1 MEEMKSQQGG
11 EAIRENSPPSEI
23 MDMETL
29 LAQEGLGLGNIP
41 ERGDIR
47 TGVIT
52 AITSNEILIDVQS
65 KADGLIAGREL
76 DGINPQTLKGFQ
88 VGEDILVYVLEPED
102 NNGHVVLSYTR
113 AQEEK
118 DWEKVES
125 SLETGEAITTFVEG
139 YNKGGL
145 LVPVGQ
151 LRGFVPGSLVSVF
164 REGDGGSPEDRWS
177 EAIGKEITLKV
188 IEVDRSRQRL
198 ILSERDAIGE
208 TREAIKDQLL
218 DNLAVGDRVS
228 GYVSSLADFGAFVNI
243 QGVDGLVHLSEL
255 SWDHVDHPSD
265 LVKVGQELE
274 VEVISIDEDKR
285 RIGLSMRRLLDNPWI
300 EKAEE
305 IKEGQL
311 IQGTI
316 TNLTDFGAF
325 ARIENTDLE
334 GLIHISE
341 LSMERVGHPSEVV
354 SVGETLALRVISL
367 DMERH
372 RIGLSLEKVD
382 SDEYAAIDLEQIQ
395 EELGGEGSLEDML
408 SGAEAEEELEE
419 EPVSELSAD
428 EDADAEGIDAD
439 AEADKDKVEPP
450 ADEEPEEADEDTDA
464 EAEKDEV
471 EPPAD
476 EEPEEADEDTDA
488 EGIDADAE
496 AEKDA
501 VEPPA
506 DEEPD
511 AEADEDVDVEDTDAD
526 AEAEKDAV
534 EPPADEEP
542 EEADEDT
549 DAEGIDADA
558 EAEKDAVE
566 PPADEEPEEDSPP
579 DEE

>member
-11 EAIRENSPPSEI
+11 EVMSESSPPTEA

-47 TGVIT
+47 NGVIT

-76 DGINPQTLKGFQ
+76 EQINPKSLETFQ
-88 VGEDILVYVLEPED
+88 VGEEILVYVLEPED
-102 NNGHVVLSYTR
+102 MNGHVVLSFTR
-113 AQEEK
+113 AQEEQ
-118 DWEKVES
+118 DWEKVEQ
-125 SLETGEAITTFVEG
+125 SLESGDTITTFVEG

-164 REGDGGSPEDRWS
+164 REGEGSSEDRWS

-218 DNLAVGDRVS
+218 DNLSVGDRVT

-265 LVKVGQELE
+265 LVKVGQELT
-274 VEVISIDEDKR
+274 VEVISIDEEKR

-300 EKAEE
+300 EKAGEVQ
-305 IKEGQL
+305 EGQL

-341 LSMERVGHPSEVV
+341 LSIDRVGHPSEVV
-354 SVGETLALRVISL
+354 SVGETLTLRVISL

-382 SDEYAAIDLEQIQ
+382 SDEYAAVDFEQIQ
-395 EELGGEGSLEDML
+395 GELGEDGSLDDIL
-408 SGAEAEEELEE
+408 SGTDDEGA
-419 EPVSELSAD
+419 EPVEEAAPED
-428 EDADAEGIDAD
+428 EVEEGTETEED
-439 AEADKDKVEPP
+439 EAAPEDEVEEGTETEEGEAAPEDEEVDP
-450 ADEEPEEADEDTDA
+450 ENEEPEEE
-464 EAEKDEV
+464 
-471 EPPAD
+471 
-476 EEPEEADEDTDA
+476 
-488 EGIDADAE
+488 
-496 AEKDA
+496 
-501 VEPPA
+501 
-506 DEEPD
+506 
-511 AEADEDVDVEDTDAD
+511 
-526 AEAEKDAV
+526 
-534 EPPADEEP
+534 
-542 EEADEDT
+542 
-549 DAEGIDADA
+549 
-558 EAEKDAVE
+558 
-566 PPADEEPEEDSPP
+566 SPP
-579 DEE
+579 DEEE

>member
-1 MEEMKSQQGG
+1 MEDMKSQEGG
-11 EAIRENSPPSEI
+11 EAMIDSSSPAEI

-41 ERGDIR
+41 EKGDIR
-47 TGVIT
+47 KGVIT

-76 DGINPQTLKGFQ
+76 EQINPRNLEEFK
-88 VGEDILVYVLEPED
+88 VGEEILVYVLEPED
-102 NNGHVVLSYTR
+102 VNGHVVLSYTR
-113 AQEEK
+113 AQEEQ
-118 DWEKVES
+118 DWEKVEQ
-125 SLETGEAITTFVEG
+125 SLESGDVITTFVEG

-164 REGDGGSPEDRWS
+164 REGDTGAPEDRWS

-218 DNLAVGDRVS
+218 DNLAVGDRVT

-274 VEVISIDEDKR
+274 VEVISIDEEKR
-285 RIGLSMRRLLDNPWI
+285 RIGLSMRRLQDNPWI

-305 IKEGQL
+305 IQEGQL

-341 LSMERVGHPSEVV
+341 LSMDRVGHPSEVV

-382 SDEYAAIDLEQIQ
+382 SDEYAAIDFEQIQ
-395 EELGGEGSLEDML
+395 EELNGEGSLEEILVGSED
-408 SGAEAEEELEE
+408 AEEVPEAEEVEAEEEAEE
-419 EPVSELSAD
+419 EV
-428 EDADAEGIDAD
+428 
-439 AEADKDKVEPP
+439 
-450 ADEEPEEADEDTDA
+450 EPEE
-464 EAEKDEV
+464 EAEEEAEPEEEAEEEAEPEEEAEEEV
-471 EPPAD
+471 EPEEEA
-476 EEPEEADEDTDA
+476 EEEAEPEE
-488 EGIDADAE
+488 E
-496 AEKDA
+496 AEEEA
-501 VEPPA
+501 ESEEEAEEEAEV
-506 DEEPD
+506 DEE
-511 AEADEDVDVEDTDAD
+511 AEE
-526 AEAEKDAV
+526 EA
-534 EPPADEEP
+534 EP
-542 EEADEDT
+542 EE
-549 DAEGIDADA
+549 
-558 EAEKDAVE
+558 EAE
-566 PPADEEPEEDSPP
+566 EEEAPPEED
-579 DEE
+579 

>member
-1 MEEMKSQQGG
+1 M
-11 EAIRENSPPSEI
+11 
-23 MDMETL
+23 
-29 LAQEGLGLGNIP
+29 GNIP

-47 TGVIT
+47 NGVIT

-76 DGINPQTLKGFQ
+76 EQINPKSLETFQ
-88 VGEDILVYVLEPED
+88 VGEEILVYVLEPED
-102 NNGHVVLSYTR
+102 MNGHVVLSYTR
-113 AQEEK
+113 AQEEQ
-118 DWEKVES
+118 DWEKVEQ
-125 SLETGEAITTFVEG
+125 SLESGDTITTFVEG

-164 REGDGGSPEDRWS
+164 REGEGSAEDRWS

-218 DNLAVGDRVS
+218 DNLAVGDRVT

-265 LVKVGQELE
+265 LVKVGQELT
-274 VEVISIDEDKR
+274 VEVISIDEEKR

-300 EKAEE
+300 EKAGEVQ
-305 IKEGQL
+305 EGQL

-341 LSMERVGHPSEVV
+341 LSVDRVGHPSEVV
-354 SVGETLALRVISL
+354 SVGETLTLRVISL

-382 SDEYAAIDLEQIQ
+382 SDEYAAFDLEQIQ
-395 EELGGEGSLEDML
+395 GELGEDGSLDDIL
-408 SGAEAEEELEE
+408 SGADDEGAEHVEEAAPEDEVEEVTETEE
-419 EPVSELSAD
+419 D
-428 EDADAEGIDAD
+428 ETAPEDEEVDPEN
-439 AEADKDKVEPP
+439 
-450 ADEEPEEADEDTDA
+450 EEPEEE
-464 EAEKDEV
+464 
-471 EPPAD
+471 
-476 EEPEEADEDTDA
+476 
-488 EGIDADAE
+488 
-496 AEKDA
+496 
-501 VEPPA
+501 
-506 DEEPD
+506 
-511 AEADEDVDVEDTDAD
+511 
-526 AEAEKDAV
+526 
-534 EPPADEEP
+534 
-542 EEADEDT
+542 
-549 DAEGIDADA
+549 
-558 EAEKDAVE
+558 
-566 PPADEEPEEDSPP
+566 SPP
-579 DEE
+579 DEEE

>member
-11 EAIRENSPPSEI
+11 EAIRENSPPAEI

-382 SDEYAAIDLEQIQ
+382 SDEFAEIDLEKIQ

-408 SGAEAEEELEE
+408 SSAE
-419 EPVSELSAD
+419 AD
-428 EDADAEGIDAD
+428 EDADAEG
-439 AEADKDKVEPP
+439 
-450 ADEEPEEADEDTDA
+450 
-464 EAEKDEV
+464 
-471 EPPAD
+471 
-476 EEPEEADEDTDA
+476 
-488 EGIDADAE
+488 
-496 AEKDA
+496 
-501 VEPPA
+501 
-506 DEEPD
+506 
-511 AEADEDVDVEDTDAD
+511 TDAD

-534 EPPADEEP
+534 EPPTDEEPDADADEE
-542 EEADEDT
+542 EEDEEEDAVEPLT
-549 DAEGIDADA
+549 DEEPDADA
-558 EAEKDAVE
+558 DEEEEDEEEDAVEPPTDEEPDADADEEEEDEEEDAVE
-566 PPADEEPEEDSPP
+566 PPADEEPDADADEEEEDEDEDAEGTEEAEKDAAEPSSDEEPEEDSPP

>member
-1 MEEMKSQQGG
+1 MEEMKSHQGG
-11 EAIRENSPPSEI
+11 EAMSDKSPSPEA

-41 ERGDIR
+41 EKGDIR
-47 TGVIT
+47 KGVIT

-76 DGINPQTLKGFQ
+76 EQINPRTLEKFK
-88 VGEDILVYVLEPED
+88 VGQEIMVYVLEPED
-102 NNGHVVLSYTR
+102 ANGHVVLSYTR
-113 AQEEK
+113 AQEEQ
-118 DWEKVES
+118 DWEIVEK
-125 SLETGEAITTFVEG
+125 SLETGETITTFVEG
-139 YNKGGL
+139 FNKGGL

-164 REGDGGSPEDRWS
+164 REGEGSSEDRWS
-177 EAIGKEITLKV
+177 EAIGKEIILKV

-218 DNLAVGDRVS
+218 DNLSVGDRVT

-265 LVKVGQELE
+265 LVKVGQELT
-274 VEVISIDEDKR
+274 VEVISIDEEKR
-285 RIGLSMRRLLDNPWI
+285 RIGLSMRRLQDNPWI

-305 IKEGQL
+305 IQQGQL

-382 SDEYAAIDLEQIQ
+382 SDEYSAIDFEQIQ
-395 EELGGEGSLEDML
+395 EELSEEGGSLEAIL
-408 SGAEAEEELEE
+408 SGTAPAEE
-419 EPVSELSAD
+419 
-428 EDADAEGIDAD
+428 
-439 AEADKDKVEPP
+439 
-450 ADEEPEEADEDTDA
+450 T
-464 EAEKDEV
+464 
-471 EPPAD
+471 
-476 EEPEEADEDTDA
+476 
-488 EGIDADAE
+488 
-496 AEKDA
+496 
-501 VEPPA
+501 
-506 DEEPD
+506 
-511 AEADEDVDVEDTDAD
+511 
-526 AEAEKDAV
+526 
-534 EPPADEEP
+534 
-542 EEADEDT
+542 
-549 DAEGIDADA
+549 
-558 EAEKDAVE
+558 
-566 PPADEEPEEDSPP
+566 PEEDEADTPEEETPEEDEADTPEEETPEEVESEEDEDLEETEAESEDSLP
-579 DEE
+579 DEED

>member
-1 MEEMKSQQGG
+1 MEEKKSQLGG
-11 EAIRENSPPSEI
+11 ESIQENSPPSEI

-76 DGINPQTLKGFQ
+76 EGINPQTLKDFQ
-88 VGEDILVYVLEPED
+88 VGEEILVYVLEPED
-102 NNGHVVLSYTR
+102 NNGHVVLSFTR
-113 AQEEK
+113 AQEEQ

-125 SLETGEAITTFVEG
+125 SLESGEAITTFVEG

-164 REGDGGSPEDRWS
+164 REGDGGSTEDRWS

-285 RIGLSMRRLLDNPWI
+285 RIGLSMRRLQDNPWI

-341 LSMERVGHPSEVV
+341 LSMDRVGHPSEVV

-382 SDEYAAIDLEQIQ
+382 SDEYAAIDLEQIR
-395 EELGGEGSLEDML
+395 EELNGEGSLEDLL
-408 SGAEAEEELEE
+408 SGAEAGEDVEEET
-419 EPVSELSAD
+419 VSELSD
-428 EDADAEGIDAD
+428 D
-439 AEADKDKVEPP
+439 AEAEKEGTENEETEEEEVVEPP
-450 ADEEPEEADEDTDA
+450 ADEEPEEKAEEEEEVDE
-464 EAEKDEV
+464 
-471 EPPAD
+471 PH
-476 EEPEEADEDTDA
+476 
-488 EGIDADAE
+488 ADAE
-496 AEKDA
+496 
-501 VEPPA
+501 
-506 DEEPD
+506 
-511 AEADEDVDVEDTDAD
+511 
-526 AEAEKDAV
+526 
-534 EPPADEEP
+534 
-542 EEADEDT
+542 
-549 DAEGIDADA
+549 
-558 EAEKDAVE
+558 
-566 PPADEEPEEDSPP
+566 EEDSPP
-579 DEE
+579 PDEE

>member
-1 MEEMKSQQGG
+1 MEEKKSQQGG
-11 EAIRENSPPSEI
+11 KSNHDNIPPYET
-23 MDMETL
+23 MDMESL

-47 TGVIT
+47 RGVIT

-76 DGINPQTLKGFQ
+76 EQINPKTLEIFQ
-88 VGEDILVYVLEPED
+88 VGEEILVYVLEPED
-102 NNGHVVLSYTR
+102 INGHVVLSYTR
-113 AQEEK
+113 AQEEQ
-118 DWEKVES
+118 DWEQVEN

-164 REGDGGSPEDRWS
+164 RESDGGSPEDRWS

-218 DNLAVGDRVS
+218 DNLAIGDRVS

-274 VEVISIDEDKR
+274 VEVISIDEEKR
-285 RIGLSMRRLLDNPWI
+285 RIGLSMRRLQDNPWI

-305 IKEGQL
+305 IQEGQL

-341 LSMERVGHPSEVV
+341 LSMDRVGHPSEVV
-354 SVGETLALRVISL
+354 NVGETLALRVISL

-382 SDEYAAIDLEQIQ
+382 SDEFAAIDFEQIQ
-395 EELGGEGSLEDML
+395 EELNEGSSLEEILTGEELDEEESAAEL
-408 SGAEAEEELEE
+408 PSEEVEETEEDETPEEETEEEETPEEEATEEEEAEEDETPEE
-419 EPVSELSAD
+419 ET
-428 EDADAEGIDAD
+428 
-439 AEADKDKVEPP
+439 
-450 ADEEPEEADEDTDA
+450 EEEETPEEEATEEE
-464 EAEKDEV
+464 EAEEDET
-471 EPPAD
+471 
-476 EEPEEADEDTDA
+476 PEEET
-488 EGIDADAE
+488 
-496 AEKDA
+496 
-501 VEPPA
+501 
-506 DEEPD
+506 EE
-511 AEADEDVDVEDTDAD
+511 
-526 AEAEKDAV
+526 
-534 EPPADEEP
+534 
-542 EEADEDT
+542 EEA
-549 DAEGIDADA
+549 AE
-558 EAEKDAVE
+558 EEVVE
-566 PPADEEPEEDSPP
+566 EEESPPP

>member
-1 MEEMKSQQGG
+1 MEEMKSQTGG
-11 EAIRENSPPSEI
+11 ESIQDNSPPSET

-47 TGVIT
+47 KGVIT
-52 AITSNEILIDVQS
+52 AITSKEILIDVQS

-76 DGINPQTLKGFQ
+76 EQINPQSLAGFQ
-88 VGEDILVYVLEPED
+88 IGEEILVYVLEPED
-102 NNGHVVLSYTR
+102 INGHVVLSYTR
-113 AQEEK
+113 AQEEQ
-118 DWEKVES
+118 DWEKVEK

-164 REGDGGSPEDRWS
+164 REGESGSPEDRWT
-177 EAIGKEITLKV
+177 EAIGKEIVLKV

-274 VEVISIDEDKR
+274 VEVISIDEEKR
-285 RIGLSMRRLLDNPWI
+285 RIGLSMRRLQDNPWI
-300 EKAEE
+300 EKAE
-305 IKEGQL
+305 IIQEGQL

-341 LSMERVGHPSEVV
+341 LSMDRVGHPSEVV

-382 SDEYAAIDLEQIQ
+382 SDEFAAIDFEQIQ
-395 EELGGEGSLEDML
+395 EEMNGEDSVDDI
-408 SGAEAEEELEE
+408 SSDAEVVEADEEIAPEVSEEETTEVDETVEE
-419 EPVSELSAD
+419 EE
-428 EDADAEGIDAD
+428 
-439 AEADKDKVEPP
+439 VESP
-450 ADEEPEEADEDTDA
+450 ADEEPAVEEEVAESTVDEEPA
-464 EAEKDEV
+464 EEEEGAES
-471 EPPAD
+471 PAD
-476 EEPEEADEDTDA
+476 EEPAEE
-488 EGIDADAE
+488 
-496 AEKDA
+496 
-501 VEPPA
+501 
-506 DEEPD
+506 
-511 AEADEDVDVEDTDAD
+511 
-526 AEAEKDAV
+526 
-534 EPPADEEP
+534 
-542 EEADEDT
+542 
-549 DAEGIDADA
+549 
-558 EAEKDAVE
+558 
-566 PPADEEPEEDSPP
+566 EEDSPP
-579 DEE
+579 PDEE

>member
-1 MEEMKSQQGG
+1 LLLLKISYFSINVKNVINILVFLIRVYLTTKVAKLIFALYNDFHSNMERALLMEEMKSQEGG
-11 EAIRENSPPSEI
+11 DTMSDSSSPAEM

-41 ERGDIR
+41 EKGDIR
-47 TGVIT
+47 KGVIT

-76 DGINPQTLKGFQ
+76 EQINPRTLEKFK
-88 VGEDILVYVLEPED
+88 VGEEILVYVLEPED
-102 NNGHVVLSYTR
+102 INGHVVLSYTR
-113 AQEEK
+113 AQEEQ
-118 DWEKVES
+118 DWEQVEK
-125 SLETGEAITTFVEG
+125 SLESGEVITTFVEG

-164 REGDGGSPEDRWS
+164 REGDSGAPEDRWS

-218 DNLAVGDRVS
+218 DNLAVGDRVT

-274 VEVISIDEDKR
+274 VEVISIDEEKR
-285 RIGLSMRRLLDNPWI
+285 RIGLSMRRLQDNPWI

-305 IKEGQL
+305 IQEGQL

-341 LSMERVGHPSEVV
+341 LSMERVGHPSEIV

-382 SDEYAAIDLEQIQ
+382 SDEYAAIDFEQIQ
-395 EELGGEGSLEDML
+395 EEMNGEGALEEIL
-408 SGAEAEEELEE
+408 SGAEQPEAEAEAADEPAEEQ
-419 EPVSELSAD
+419 A
-428 EDADAEGIDAD
+428 
-439 AEADKDKVEPP
+439 
-450 ADEEPEEADEDTDA
+450 EPEEAETEEAETEEAETEEAETEEAETEEDTEA
-464 EAEKDEV
+464 EAEVGEQ
-471 EPPAD
+471 
-476 EEPEEADEDTDA
+476 PEA
-488 EGIDADAE
+488 
-496 AEKDA
+496 
-501 VEPPA
+501 
-506 DEEPD
+506 
-511 AEADEDVDVEDTDAD
+511 
-526 AEAEKDAV
+526 
-534 EPPADEEP
+534 
-542 EEADEDT
+542 
-549 DAEGIDADA
+549 
-558 EAEKDAVE
+558 
-566 PPADEEPEEDSPP
+566 EPEEDSGGEESPP
-579 DEE
+579 EDE

>member
-11 EAIRENSPPSEI
+11 EPMNVSSAPDEI
-23 MDMETL
+23 MDMESL

-47 TGVIT
+47 EGVIT

-76 DGINPQTLKGFQ
+76 EGINPKTLEAFQ
-88 VGEDILVYVLEPED
+88 VGEEIMVYVLEPED
-102 NNGHVVLSYTR
+102 VNGHVVLSYTR

-118 DWEKVES
+118 DWEKVEQH
-125 SLETGEAITTFVEG
+125 LESGEAITTFVEG

-164 REGDGGSPEDRWS
+164 REGEGASPEDRWT

-218 DNLAVGDRVS
+218 DNLSVGDRVT

-274 VEVISIDEDKR
+274 VEVISIDEEKR
-285 RIGLSMRRLLDNPWI
+285 RIGLSMRRLQDNPWI
-300 EKAEE
+300 EKAEI

-341 LSMERVGHPSEVV
+341 LSMDRVGHPSEVV

-382 SDEYAAIDLEQIQ
+382 SDEYAAMDILPN
-395 EELGGEGSLEDML
+395 SN
-408 SGAEAEEELEE
+408 SKTR
-419 EPVSELSAD
+419 PSEYINVIFIIIPL
-428 EDADAEGIDAD
+428 
-439 AEADKDKVEPP
+439 
-450 ADEEPEEADEDTDA
+450 
-464 EAEKDEV
+464 
-471 EPPAD
+471 
-476 EEPEEADEDTDA
+476 
-488 EGIDADAE
+488 
-496 AEKDA
+496 
-501 VEPPA
+501 
-506 DEEPD
+506 
-511 AEADEDVDVEDTDAD
+511 
-526 AEAEKDAV
+526 
-534 EPPADEEP
+534 
-542 EEADEDT
+542 
-549 DAEGIDADA
+549 
-558 EAEKDAVE
+558 
-566 PPADEEPEEDSPP
+566 
-579 DEE
+579 

>member
-1 MEEMKSQQGG
+1 MIFILKTERALLMEEMKSQEGG
-11 EAIRENSPPSEI
+11 EAMSDSSSPAEL

-41 ERGDIR
+41 EKGDIR
-47 TGVIT
+47 TGVVT

-76 DGINPQTLKGFQ
+76 EQINPRTLETFQ
-88 VGEDILVYVLEPED
+88 VGEEILVYVLEPED
-102 NNGHVVLSYTR
+102 TNGHVVLSYTR

-118 DWEKVES
+118 DWEKVEQ
-125 SLETGEAITTFVEG
+125 SLETGEVITTFVEG

-164 REGDGGSPEDRWS
+164 REGDTGAPEDRWS

-218 DNLAVGDRVS
+218 DNLAVGDHVT

-274 VEVISIDEDKR
+274 VEVISIDEEKR
-285 RIGLSMRRLLDNPWI
+285 RIGLSMRRLQDNPWI

-305 IKEGQL
+305 IQEGQL

-341 LSMERVGHPSEVV
+341 LSMDRVGHPSEVV
-354 SVGETLALRVISL
+354 SVGETLTLRVISL

-382 SDEYAAIDLEQIQ
+382 SDEYAAIDFEQIQ
-395 EELGGEGSLEDML
+395 EELNGEGSLDEIL
-408 SGAEAEEELEE
+408 SGMEESEEAPEEEAAEEAEPEEEAEEE
-419 EPVSELSAD
+419 A
-428 EDADAEGIDAD
+428 
-439 AEADKDKVEPP
+439 
-450 ADEEPEEADEDTDA
+450 EPEE
-464 EAEKDEV
+464 EAEEEAEPEEEAEEEV
-471 EPPAD
+471 EPEEEVEEEA
-476 EEPEEADEDTDA
+476 EPEE
-488 EGIDADAE
+488 E
-496 AEKDA
+496 AE
-501 VEPPA
+501 
-506 DEEPD
+506 EE
-511 AEADEDVDVEDTDAD
+511 A
-526 AEAEKDAV
+526 
-534 EPPADEEP
+534 EP
-542 EEADEDT
+542 EE
-549 DAEGIDADA
+549 
-558 EAEKDAVE
+558 EAEEEA
-566 PPADEEPEEDSPP
+566 EPEEEVEEEAEPEKEAEEVESPP
-579 DEE
+579 EEE

>member
-1 MEEMKSQQGG
+1 MFLFSVYLTTKVAKLIFALYNDVHSKTERAQLMEEMKLQQGG
-11 EAIRENSPPSEI
+11 DAMSDSSSPVEI

-41 ERGDIR
+41 EKGDIR
-47 TGVIT
+47 KGVIT

-76 DGINPQTLKGFQ
+76 EQINPRNLEEFQ
-88 VGEDILVYVLEPED
+88 VGEEITVYVLEPED
-102 NNGHVVLSYTR
+102 INGHVVLSYTR
-113 AQEEK
+113 AQEEQ
-118 DWEKVES
+118 DWEKVEQ
-125 SLETGEAITTFVEG
+125 SLESGDVITTFVEG

-164 REGDGGSPEDRWS
+164 REGDTGAPEDRWS

-218 DNLAVGDRVS
+218 DNLAVGDRVT

-274 VEVISIDEDKR
+274 VEVISIDEEKR
-285 RIGLSMRRLLDNPWI
+285 RIGLSMRRLQDNPWI
-300 EKAEE
+300 EKAE
-305 IKEGQL
+305 IIQEGQL

-341 LSMERVGHPSEVV
+341 LSMDRVGHPSEVV

-382 SDEYAAIDLEQIQ
+382 SDEYAAIDFEQIQ
-395 EELGGEGSLEDML
+395 EEMNGEGSLEEIL
-408 SGAEAEEELEE
+408 AGSEKPEEVPEVEGTEEEPAAEEAEPEEEAKEEAEPEEEAEEE
-419 EPVSELSAD
+419 A
-428 EDADAEGIDAD
+428 
-439 AEADKDKVEPP
+439 
-450 ADEEPEEADEDTDA
+450 EPEE
-464 EAEKDEV
+464 EAEE
-471 EPPAD
+471 EA
-476 EEPEEADEDTDA
+476 EPEE
-488 EGIDADAE
+488 E
-496 AEKDA
+496 AE
-501 VEPPA
+501 
-506 DEEPD
+506 EE
-511 AEADEDVDVEDTDAD
+511 A
-526 AEAEKDAV
+526 
-534 EPPADEEP
+534 EP
-542 EEADEDT
+542 EE
-549 DAEGIDADA
+549 
-558 EAEKDAVE
+558 EAEEEA
-566 PPADEEPEEDSPP
+566 EPEEEA
-579 DEE
+579 EEED

>member
-1 MEEMKSQQGG
+1 MESASNMEETKSQPGG
-11 EAIRENSPPSEI
+11 EELKKNSPSPEM
-23 MDMETL
+23 MDMEAL

-47 TGVIT
+47 KGVIT
-52 AITSNEILIDVQS
+52 AITPNEILIDVQS
-65 KADGLIAGREL
+65 KADGIIAGREL
-76 DGINPQTLKGFQ
+76 EQINPRTLKAFKT
-88 VGEDILVYVLEPED
+88 GEEIMVYVLEPED
-102 NNGHVVLSYTR
+102 INGHVVLSFTR

-118 DWEKVES
+118 DWEQVER
-125 SLETGEAITTFVEG
+125 SLESGETITTIVEG

-164 REGDGGSPEDRWS
+164 REGDGGTPEDRWS
-177 EAIGKEITLKV
+177 EAVGKEIILKV

-198 ILSERDAIGE
+198 ILSEKDAIGE

-218 DNLAVGDRVS
+218 DNLSVGDRVT

-274 VEVISIDEDKR
+274 VEVISIDEEKR
-285 RIGLSMRRLLDNPWI
+285 RIGLSLRRLQDNPWI

-305 IKEGQL
+305 IQEGQL

-341 LSMERVGHPSEVV
+341 LSMDRVGHPSEVV
-354 SVGETLALRVISL
+354 SVGQTLTLRVISL

-382 SDEYAAIDLEQIQ
+382 SDEYADIDFEQIQ
-395 EELGGEGSLEDML
+395 EELGEEGLEEIL
-408 SGAEAEEELEE
+408 SGADTSDAVPPDEPDEIIAEM
-419 EPVSELSAD
+419 
-428 EDADAEGIDAD
+428 
-439 AEADKDKVEPP
+439 
-450 ADEEPEEADEDTDA
+450 EEPE
-464 EAEKDEV
+464 
-471 EPPAD
+471 
-476 EEPEEADEDTDA
+476 PEESSPA
-488 EGIDADAE
+488 EE
-496 AEKDA
+496 
-501 VEPPA
+501 
-506 DEEPD
+506 
-511 AEADEDVDVEDTDAD
+511 
-526 AEAEKDAV
+526 
-534 EPPADEEP
+534 
-542 EEADEDT
+542 
-549 DAEGIDADA
+549 
-558 EAEKDAVE
+558 
-566 PPADEEPEEDSPP
+566 
-579 DEE
+579 

>member
-11 EAIRENSPPSEI
+11 ELLSDSSAPEEI

-52 AITSNEILIDVQS
+52 AITPNEILIDVQS

-76 DGINPQTLKGFQ
+76 EGINPKTLESFQ
-88 VGEDILVYVLEPED
+88 VGEEITVYVLEPED
-102 NNGHVVLSYTR
+102 INGHVVLSFTR

-118 DWEKVES
+118 DWEEVEKH
-125 SLETGEAITTFVEG
+125 LESGEVITTYVEG

-164 REGDGGSPEDRWS
+164 REGDGGSPEDRWT

-218 DNLAVGDRVS
+218 DNLSVGDRVT

-274 VEVISIDEDKR
+274 VEVISIDEEKR
-285 RIGLSMRRLLDNPWI
+285 RIGLSMRRLQDNPWI

-341 LSMERVGHPSEVV
+341 LSMDRVGHPSEVV
-354 SVGETLALRVISL
+354 SVGETLTLRVISL

-382 SDEYAAIDLEQIQ
+382 SDEFAAQDLEQIQ
-395 EELGGEGSLEDML
+395 EELSGEGGLEMIL
-408 SGAEAEEELEE
+408 SGSEEPEAEFNDEATTEGEATTEEEETTEEGETTREVPEPEMAEGDDTDPEE
-419 EPVSELSAD
+419 EPA
-428 EDADAEGIDAD
+428 
-439 AEADKDKVEPP
+439 
-450 ADEEPEEADEDTDA
+450 PEEE
-464 EAEKDEV
+464 DEV
-471 EPPAD
+471 EAP
-476 EEPEEADEDTDA
+476 PEEE
-488 EGIDADAE
+488 
-496 AEKDA
+496 
-501 VEPPA
+501 
-506 DEEPD
+506 
-511 AEADEDVDVEDTDAD
+511 
-526 AEAEKDAV
+526 
-534 EPPADEEP
+534 
-542 EEADEDT
+542 
-549 DAEGIDADA
+549 
-558 EAEKDAVE
+558 
-566 PPADEEPEEDSPP
+566 
-579 DEE
+579 

>member
-1 MEEMKSQQGG
+1 MEELKSKKGG
-11 EAIRENSPPSEI
+11 DAANESSPPAET
-23 MDMETL
+23 MDMEAL

-47 TGVIT
+47 KGVIT

-76 DGINPQTLKGFQ
+76 EGINPQTLAGFK
-88 VGEDILVYVLEPED
+88 VGEEIMVYVLEPED
-102 NNGHVVLSYTR
+102 INGHVVLSYTR

-118 DWEKVES
+118 DWERVEK
-125 SLETGEAITTFVEG
+125 SLESGEVITTFVEG
-139 YNKGGL
+139 FNKGGL

-164 REGDGGSPEDRWS
+164 REGDSGSPEDRWS
-177 EAIGKEITLKV
+177 EAIGKEISLKV

-218 DNLAVGDRVS
+218 DNLAVGDRVT

-274 VEVISIDEDKR
+274 VEVISIDEEKR
-285 RIGLSMRRLLDNPWI
+285 RIGLSMRRLQDNPWI

-305 IKEGQL
+305 IQEGQL

-341 LSMERVGHPSEVV
+341 LSMDRVGHPSEVV
-354 SVGETLALRVISL
+354 SVGETLTLRVISL

-382 SDEYAAIDLEQIQ
+382 SADYAAIDFEQMQ
-395 EELGGEGSLEDML
+395 EELDGAGSLEEILASSEEVEDETPEEAEAAEEEEVEEEEETTPEAEE
-408 SGAEAEEELEE
+408 SPEEEAEEEEETEE
-419 EPVSELSAD
+419 ESP
-428 EDADAEGIDAD
+428 
-439 AEADKDKVEPP
+439 
-450 ADEEPEEADEDTDA
+450 PEE
-464 EAEKDEV
+464 
-471 EPPAD
+471 
-476 EEPEEADEDTDA
+476 EE
-488 EGIDADAE
+488 
-496 AEKDA
+496 
-501 VEPPA
+501 
-506 DEEPD
+506 
-511 AEADEDVDVEDTDAD
+511 
-526 AEAEKDAV
+526 
-534 EPPADEEP
+534 
-542 EEADEDT
+542 
-549 DAEGIDADA
+549 
-558 EAEKDAVE
+558 
-566 PPADEEPEEDSPP
+566 
-579 DEE
+579 

>member
-1 MEEMKSQQGG
+1 MFYSSVYLTTKVAKLSFALYNGVHSKTESALLMDEMKSQQGG
-11 EAIRENSPPSEI
+11 DVTSASSAPEEI
-23 MDMETL
+23 MDMEAL

-47 TGVIT
+47 KGVIT
-52 AITSNEILIDVQS
+52 AITNNEILIDVQS
-65 KADGLIAGREL
+65 KADGLIAGREMEA
-76 DGINPQTLKGFQ
+76 INPETLKSFQ
-88 VGEDILVYVLEPED
+88 VGEEIMVYVLEPED
-102 NNGHVVLSYTR
+102 INGHVVLSYTR

-118 DWEKVES
+118 DWEVVEKH
-125 SLETGEAITTFVEG
+125 LESGEVITTFVEG

-164 REGDGGSPEDRWS
+164 REGDGASPEDRWTD
-177 EAIGKEITLKV
+177 AIGKEITLKV

-218 DNLAVGDRVS
+218 DNLSVGDKVT

-274 VEVISIDEDKR
+274 VEVISIDEEKR
-285 RIGLSMRRLLDNPWI
+285 RIGLSMRRLQDNPWI

-325 ARIENTDLE
+325 ARIEDTDLE

-341 LSMERVGHPSEVV
+341 LSMDRVGHPSEVV
-354 SVGETLALRVISL
+354 SVGETLTLRVISL

-382 SDEYAAIDLEQIQ
+382 SDEYAAQDLEQIQ
-395 EELGGEGSLEDML
+395 EELSEEGGLDSIL
-408 SGAEAEEELEE
+408 SGSEEASPESVEEEETIAEEELGESVPEAEMTAEEEITPEE
-419 EPVSELSAD
+419 EPAPE
-428 EDADAEGIDAD
+428 EE
-439 AEADKDKVEPP
+439 E
-450 ADEEPEEADEDTDA
+450 DEEEA
-464 EAEKDEV
+464 
-471 EPPAD
+471 
-476 EEPEEADEDTDA
+476 
-488 EGIDADAE
+488 
-496 AEKDA
+496 
-501 VEPPA
+501 
-506 DEEPD
+506 
-511 AEADEDVDVEDTDAD
+511 
-526 AEAEKDAV
+526 
-534 EPPADEEP
+534 
-542 EEADEDT
+542 
-549 DAEGIDADA
+549 
-558 EAEKDAVE
+558 
-566 PPADEEPEEDSPP
+566 PP

>member
-1 MEEMKSQQGG
+1 MEEKKSQTGG
-11 EAIRENSPPSEI
+11 EEANLNSSSAEN
-23 MDMETL
+23 MDMEAL

-47 TGVIT
+47 KGVIT
-52 AITSNEILIDVQS
+52 AITSKEILIDVQS

-76 DGINPQTLKGFQ
+76 ENINPKTLESFQ
-88 VGEDILVYVLEPED
+88 VGDEIQVFIIEPED
-102 NNGHVVLSYTR
+102 VNGHVVLSYTR
-113 AQEEK
+113 AQEEQ
-118 DWEKVES
+118 DWEMVEKNM
-125 SLETGEAITTFVEG
+125 EEGEAITTVVEG

-177 EAIGKEITLKV
+177 SAIGQEITLKV

-218 DNLAVGDRVS
+218 SNLQVGDQVT

-243 QGVDGLVHLSEL
+243 QGVDGLVHLSEM
-255 SWDHVDHPSD
+255 SWDHVEHPSD
-265 LVKVGQELE
+265 LVKVGQELD

-285 RIGLSMRRLLDNPWI
+285 RIGLSMRRLQDNPWI

-305 IKEGQL
+305 IQEGQL

-341 LSMERVGHPSEVV
+341 LSMDRVGHPSEVV
-354 SVGETLALRVISL
+354 NIGETLTLRVISL

-382 SDEYAAIDLEQIQ
+382 SDEFASLDLEQIQ
-395 EELGGEGSLEDML
+395 EELGDGASLEEIL
-408 SGAEAEEELEE
+408 SGEVDGEEESEVETETDIESEPVEESGSVQESEVEAEVDLETEAVEEPESDQEPEEKAAEEEEESPPEE
-419 EPVSELSAD
+419 E
-428 EDADAEGIDAD
+428 
-439 AEADKDKVEPP
+439 
-450 ADEEPEEADEDTDA
+450 
-464 EAEKDEV
+464 
-471 EPPAD
+471 
-476 EEPEEADEDTDA
+476 
-488 EGIDADAE
+488 
-496 AEKDA
+496 
-501 VEPPA
+501 
-506 DEEPD
+506 
-511 AEADEDVDVEDTDAD
+511 
-526 AEAEKDAV
+526 
-534 EPPADEEP
+534 
-542 EEADEDT
+542 
-549 DAEGIDADA
+549 
-558 EAEKDAVE
+558 
-566 PPADEEPEEDSPP
+566 
-579 DEE
+579 

>member
-1 MEEMKSQQGG
+1 
-11 EAIRENSPPSEI
+11 
-23 MDMETL
+23 MDMEAL

-47 TGVIT
+47 KGVIT
-52 AITSNEILIDVQS
+52 AITPNEILIDVQS

-76 DGINPQTLKGFQ
+76 EAINPETLKNFQ
-88 VGEDILVYVLEPED
+88 VGEEIMVYVLEPED
-102 NNGHVVLSYTR
+102 INGHVVLSYTR

-118 DWEKVES
+118 DWEVVEKH
-125 SLETGEAITTFVEG
+125 LETGEAITTFVEG

-164 REGDGGSPEDRWS
+164 REGDGASPEDRWTD
-177 EAIGKEITLKV
+177 AIGKEITLKV

-218 DNLAVGDRVS
+218 DNLSVGDRVT

-274 VEVISIDEDKR
+274 VEVISIDEEKR
-285 RIGLSMRRLLDNPWI
+285 RIGLSMRRLQDNPWI

-341 LSMERVGHPSEVV
+341 LSMDRVGHPSEVV
-354 SVGETLALRVISL
+354 SVGETLTLRVISL

-382 SDEYAAIDLEQIQ
+382 SDEF
-395 EELGGEGSLEDML
+395 
-408 SGAEAEEELEE
+408 
-419 EPVSELSAD
+419 
-428 EDADAEGIDAD
+428 
-439 AEADKDKVEPP
+439 
-450 ADEEPEEADEDTDA
+450 
-464 EAEKDEV
+464 
-471 EPPAD
+471 
-476 EEPEEADEDTDA
+476 
-488 EGIDADAE
+488 
-496 AEKDA
+496 
-501 VEPPA
+501 
-506 DEEPD
+506 
-511 AEADEDVDVEDTDAD
+511 
-526 AEAEKDAV
+526 
-534 EPPADEEP
+534 
-542 EEADEDT
+542 
-549 DAEGIDADA
+549 
-558 EAEKDAVE
+558 
-566 PPADEEPEEDSPP
+566 
-579 DEE
+579 

>member
-1 MEEMKSQQGG
+1 MEEMKSQPGG
-11 EAIRENSPPSEI
+11 ESIQDNSAPSEI

-47 TGVIT
+47 KGVIT

-76 DGINPQTLKGFQ
+76 EQINPQSLDTFQ
-88 VGEDILVYVLEPED
+88 IGEEILVYVLEPED
-102 NNGHVVLSYTR
+102 NNGHVVLSFTR
-113 AQEEK
+113 AQEEQ
-118 DWEKVES
+118 DWEMVEK

-164 REGDGGSPEDRWS
+164 REGDTGAPEDRWS
-177 EAIGKEITLKV
+177 EAIGKEIILKV

-285 RIGLSMRRLLDNPWI
+285 RIGLSMRRLQDNPWI

-305 IKEGQL
+305 IQEGQL

-341 LSMERVGHPSEVV
+341 LSIDRVGHPSEVV

-382 SDEYAAIDLEQIQ
+382 SDEQIQ
-395 EELGGEGSLEDML
+395 EEMNGEGSVDDILSDTEAGEDAQSEVSEEDEEKKIEVEETEEEEL
-408 SGAEAEEELEE
+408 VDTPPEEDAVEEEDDDEGEAEETEE
-419 EPVSELSAD
+419 EELVDTPSE
-428 EDADAEGIDAD
+428 E
-439 AEADKDKVEPP
+439 
-450 ADEEPEEADEDTDA
+450 
-464 EAEKDEV
+464 
-471 EPPAD
+471 
-476 EEPEEADEDTDA
+476 
-488 EGIDADAE
+488 
-496 AEKDA
+496 DA
-501 VEPPA
+501 VEDD
-506 DEEPD
+506 DEG
-511 AEADEDVDVEDTDAD
+511 EAVVT
-526 AEAEKDAV
+526 
-534 EPPADEEP
+534 EE
-542 EEADEDT
+542 EEE
-549 DAEGIDADA
+549 
-558 EAEKDAVE
+558 
-566 PPADEEPEEDSPP
+566 SPP
-579 DEE
+579 DEEPAEEEEEVESPPDEEPAEEEEDSPLPDEE

>member
-1 MEEMKSQQGG
+1 MFFARHYLTTKVYKLIFALYNNLHSKTERAKFMEEMKSREGG
-11 EAIRENSPPSEI
+11 DAMSDNSSPEEI
-23 MDMETL
+23 MDMAAL

-47 TGVIT
+47 KGVIT
-52 AITSNEILIDVQS
+52 AITPNEILIDVQS

-76 DGINPQTLKGFQ
+76 EGINPRTLDGFK
-88 VGEDILVYVLEPED
+88 VGDEINVYVLEPED
-102 NNGHVVLSYTR
+102 INGHVVLSYTR

-118 DWEKVES
+118 DWEVVEEK
-125 SLETGEAITTFVEG
+125 LESGDVITTVVEG

-164 REGDGGSPEDRWS
+164 REGDGASPEDRWGDV
-177 EAIGKEITLKV
+177 IGQEITLKV

-218 DNLAVGDRVS
+218 DNLSVGDRVT

-274 VEVISIDEDKR
+274 VEVISIDEEKR
-285 RIGLSMRRLLDNPWI
+285 RIGLSMRRLQDNPWI

-305 IKEGQL
+305 IQEGQL

-316 TNLTDFGAF
+316 TNITDFGAF
-325 ARIENTDLE
+325 ARIEDTDLE

-354 SVGETLALRVISL
+354 TVGETLALRVISL

-382 SDEYAAIDLEQIQ
+382 SPEYADIDLEQIQ
-395 EELGGEGSLEDML
+395 EELTEEGGLEKIL
-408 SGAEAEEELEE
+408 SGSDEEEQPEEVSEEPTAEITPDQEADAEEELTPEE
-419 EPVSELSAD
+419 EPTPE
-428 EDADAEGIDAD
+428 EEE
-439 AEADKDKVEPP
+439 EAPS
-450 ADEEPEEADEDTDA
+450 DEEEPTPEEE
-464 EAEKDEV
+464 
-471 EPPAD
+471 D
-476 EEPEEADEDTDA
+476 EEEPAPEEE
-488 EGIDADAE
+488 
-496 AEKDA
+496 
-501 VEPPA
+501 
-506 DEEPD
+506 DEE
-511 AEADEDVDVEDTDAD
+511 
-526 AEAEKDAV
+526 
-534 EPPADEEP
+534 EE
-542 EEADEDT
+542 
-549 DAEGIDADA
+549 
-558 EAEKDAVE
+558 
-566 PPADEEPEEDSPP
+566 SPP
-579 DEE
+579 SEEE

>member
-11 EAIRENSPPSEI
+11 EVMSESSPPTEI

-41 ERGDIR
+41 EKGDIR
-47 TGVIT
+47 KGVIT

-76 DGINPQTLKGFQ
+76 EQINPKSLEIFQ
-88 VGEDILVYVLEPED
+88 VGEEILVYVLEPED
-102 NNGHVVLSYTR
+102 MNGHVVLSYTR
-113 AQEEK
+113 AQEEQ
-118 DWEKVES
+118 DWEKVEQ
-125 SLETGEAITTFVEG
+125 SLESGDTITTFVEG
-139 YNKGGL
+139 FNKGGL

-164 REGDGGSPEDRWS
+164 REGEGSSEDRWS

-218 DNLAVGDRVS
+218 DNLSVGDRVT

-255 SWDHVDHPSD
+255 SWDHVEHPSD
-265 LVKVGQELE
+265 LVKVGQELT
-274 VEVISIDEDKR
+274 VEVISIDEEKR

-300 EKAEE
+300 EKAGEV
-305 IKEGQL
+305 KEGQL

-341 LSMERVGHPSEVV
+341 LSMDRVGHPSEVV

-382 SDEYAAIDLEQIQ
+382 SDEYAAIDFEQIQ
-395 EELGGEGSLEDML
+395 GELGEDVSLDDIL
-408 SGAEAEEELEE
+408 SGADDEDAESVEEEAAPEDEVEEVAEAEEEEAAPEDEEVAEAEE
-419 EPVSELSAD
+419 EEAAPED
-428 EDADAEGIDAD
+428 EEV
-439 AEADKDKVEPP
+439 AEAEEEEAAPEDEVAEAEEEEAAPEDGEVDPEN
-450 ADEEPEEADEDTDA
+450 EEPEEE
-464 EAEKDEV
+464 
-471 EPPAD
+471 
-476 EEPEEADEDTDA
+476 
-488 EGIDADAE
+488 
-496 AEKDA
+496 
-501 VEPPA
+501 
-506 DEEPD
+506 
-511 AEADEDVDVEDTDAD
+511 
-526 AEAEKDAV
+526 
-534 EPPADEEP
+534 
-542 EEADEDT
+542 
-549 DAEGIDADA
+549 
-558 EAEKDAVE
+558 
-566 PPADEEPEEDSPP
+566 SPP
-579 DEE
+579 DEDE

>member
-1 MEEMKSQQGG
+1 MEEKKSQQGG

-47 TGVIT
+47 KGVIT

-76 DGINPQTLKGFQ
+76 EGINPQTLTEFQ
-88 VGEDILVYVLEPED
+88 VGEEILVYVLEPED

-113 AQEEK
+113 AQEEQ

-125 SLETGEAITTFVEG
+125 SLESGEAITTLVEG

-305 IKEGQL
+305 IQEGQL

-341 LSMERVGHPSEVV
+341 LSLDRVGHPSEVV

-382 SDEYAAIDLEQIQ
+382 SDEFAAIDLEQIQ
-395 EELGGEGSLEDML
+395 EEMNGEGSLEDIL
-408 SGAEAEEELEE
+408 SGADAGEELEE

-428 EDADAEGIDAD
+428 E
-439 AEADKDKVEPP
+439 
-450 ADEEPEEADEDTDA
+450 EPEEEAEEDA
-464 EAEKDEV
+464 EAEGT
-471 EPPAD
+471 
-476 EEPEEADEDTDA
+476 EE
-488 EGIDADAE
+488 
-496 AEKDA
+496 
-501 VEPPA
+501 
-506 DEEPD
+506 
-511 AEADEDVDVEDTDAD
+511 
-526 AEAEKDAV
+526 EAEKDAV

-542 EEADEDT
+542 ENE
-549 DAEGIDADA
+549 
-558 EAEKDAVE
+558 
-566 PPADEEPEEDSPP
+566 EEDSPP
-579 DEE
+579 PDEE

>member
-1 MEEMKSQQGG
+1 MEEIMSQQGG
-11 EAIRENSPPSEI
+11 DAMSDISSPEEI

-41 ERGDIR
+41 EKGDIR
-47 TGVIT
+47 KGVIT

-76 DGINPQTLKGFQ
+76 EQINPRTMEEFK
-88 VGEDILVYVLEPED
+88 VGEEILVYVLEPED
-102 NNGHVVLSYTR
+102 MNGHVVLSYTR
-113 AQEEK
+113 AQEEQ
-118 DWEKVES
+118 DWEKVEQ
-125 SLETGEAITTFVEG
+125 SLESGDVITTFVEG

-164 REGDGGSPEDRWS
+164 REGDTGAPEDRWS

-218 DNLAVGDRVS
+218 DNLAVGDRVT

-274 VEVISIDEDKR
+274 VEVISIDEEKR
-285 RIGLSMRRLLDNPWI
+285 RIGLSMRRLQDNPWI

-341 LSMERVGHPSEVV
+341 LSMDRVGHPSEVV
-354 SVGETLALRVISL
+354 SVGETLTLRVISL
-367 DMERH
+367 DIERH

-382 SDEYAAIDLEQIQ
+382 SDEYAAIDFEQIQ
-395 EELGGEGSLEDML
+395 EELNGEGSLEDIL
-408 SGAEAEEELEE
+408 VSSDETEEVAEAEATEEEPDVEETGSDEEAEEEAEPEEEAEEEAEPEEEAEEEAEPEEEAKEEAEPEEEAEEEAESEEDAEAEESPPEE
-419 EPVSELSAD
+419 E
-428 EDADAEGIDAD
+428 
-439 AEADKDKVEPP
+439 
-450 ADEEPEEADEDTDA
+450 
-464 EAEKDEV
+464 
-471 EPPAD
+471 
-476 EEPEEADEDTDA
+476 
-488 EGIDADAE
+488 
-496 AEKDA
+496 
-501 VEPPA
+501 
-506 DEEPD
+506 
-511 AEADEDVDVEDTDAD
+511 
-526 AEAEKDAV
+526 
-534 EPPADEEP
+534 
-542 EEADEDT
+542 
-549 DAEGIDADA
+549 
-558 EAEKDAVE
+558 
-566 PPADEEPEEDSPP
+566 
-579 DEE
+579 

>member
-1 MEEMKSQQGG
+1 MEEMKSQKGG
-11 EAIRENSPPSEI
+11 DILSDQSAPEEI
-23 MDMETL
+23 MDMEAL

-47 TGVIT
+47 KGVIT
-52 AITSNEILIDVQS
+52 AITPNEILIDVQS

-76 DGINPQTLKGFQ
+76 EGIAPNTLEGFN
-88 VGEDILVYVLEPED
+88 VGDVISVYVLEPED
-102 NNGHVVLSYTR
+102 INGHVVLSYTR

-118 DWEKVES
+118 DWEVVEEK
-125 SLETGEAITTFVEG
+125 LESGEAITTIVEG

-164 REGDGGSPEDRWS
+164 REGDGGSAEDRWS
-177 EAIGKEITLKV
+177 EAIGQEITLKV

-218 DNLAVGDRVS
+218 DNLTVGDRVT

-274 VEVISIDEDKR
+274 VEVISIDEEKR
-285 RIGLSMRRLLDNPWI
+285 RIGLSMRRLQDNPWI

-305 IKEGQL
+305 IQEGQL

-325 ARIENTDLE
+325 ARIEDTDLE

-341 LSMERVGHPSEVV
+341 LSMDRVGHPSEVV

-382 SDEYAAIDLEQIQ
+382 SDEFAAIDLEQIQ
-395 EELGGEGSLEDML
+395 EELTEEGGLEKIL
-408 SGAEAEEELEE
+408 SDSDDEPEAVQEEVAEEDQEETADEPAAEISQDEEAAAVEEPASGEEGDEE
-419 EPVSELSAD
+419 EAPPSE
-428 EDADAEGIDAD
+428 
-439 AEADKDKVEPP
+439 
-450 ADEEPEEADEDTDA
+450 EE
-464 EAEKDEV
+464 
-471 EPPAD
+471 
-476 EEPEEADEDTDA
+476 
-488 EGIDADAE
+488 
-496 AEKDA
+496 
-501 VEPPA
+501 
-506 DEEPD
+506 
-511 AEADEDVDVEDTDAD
+511 
-526 AEAEKDAV
+526 
-534 EPPADEEP
+534 
-542 EEADEDT
+542 
-549 DAEGIDADA
+549 
-558 EAEKDAVE
+558 
-566 PPADEEPEEDSPP
+566 
-579 DEE
+579 

>member
-1 MEEMKSQQGG
+1 MEEKKSQQGG

-47 TGVIT
+47 KGVIT

-76 DGINPQTLKGFQ
+76 EGINSQTLTEFQ
-88 VGEDILVYVLEPED
+88 VGEEILVYVLEPED

-113 AQEEK
+113 AQEEQ

-125 SLETGEAITTFVEG
+125 SLESGEAITTFVEG

-164 REGDGGSPEDRWS
+164 REGDGGSPEDRWN

-305 IKEGQL
+305 IQEGQL

-341 LSMERVGHPSEVV
+341 LSLDRVGHPSEVV

-382 SDEYAAIDLEQIQ
+382 SDEFAAIDLEQIQ
-395 EELGGEGSLEDML
+395 EEMNEEGSLEDIL
-408 SGAEAEEELEE
+408 SGADAGEELEE

-428 EDADAEGIDAD
+428 E
-439 AEADKDKVEPP
+439 
-450 ADEEPEEADEDTDA
+450 EPEE
-464 EAEKDEV
+464 EAE
-471 EPPAD
+471 
-476 EEPEEADEDTDA
+476 EDA
-488 EGIDADAE
+488 
-496 AEKDA
+496 DA

-506 DEEPD
+506 DEES
-511 AEADEDVDVEDTDAD
+511 EE
-526 AEAEKDAV
+526 EAEEDADAV

-542 EEADEDT
+542 EEESEED
-549 DAEGIDADA
+549 A
-558 EAEKDAVE
+558 DAVE
-566 PPADEEPEEDSPP
+566 PPADEEPGEEEDSPP
-579 DEE
+579 PDEE

>member
-11 EAIRENSPPSEI
+11 EAIRENSPPAEI

-382 SDEYAAIDLEQIQ
+382 SDEFAAIDLEQIQ

-408 SGAEAEEELEE
+408 SGAEAGEDADAEE

-428 EDADAEGIDAD
+428 ADAEDTEDDTDEDADA
-439 AEADKDKVEPP
+439 
-450 ADEEPEEADEDTDA
+450 
-464 EAEKDEV
+464 
-471 EPPAD
+471 
-476 EEPEEADEDTDA
+476 
-488 EGIDADAE
+488 
-496 AEKDA
+496 
-501 VEPPA
+501 
-506 DEEPD
+506 
-511 AEADEDVDVEDTDAD
+511 EDTDAD
-526 AEAEKDAV
+526 AEAEEDAV
-534 EPPADEEP
+534 EPPTDEEP
-542 EEADEDT
+542 DADAEVDEDEDE
-549 DAEGIDADA
+549 DAEGTE
-558 EAEKDAVE
+558 EAEKDAAE
-566 PPADEEPEEDSPP
+566 PSSDEEPEEDSPP

>member
-1 MEEMKSQQGG
+1 MEEKKSQQGG
-11 EAIRENSPPSEI
+11 KSNTDNTPPSET
-23 MDMETL
+23 MDMESL
-29 LAQEGLGLGNIP
+29 LAKEGLGLGNIP

-47 TGVIT
+47 KGVIT
-52 AITSNEILIDVQS
+52 AITPNEILIDVQS

-76 DGINPQTLKGFQ
+76 EQINPQTLENFQ
-88 VGEDILVYVLEPED
+88 VGEEILVYVLEPED
-102 NNGHVVLSYTR
+102 INGHVVLSYTR
-113 AQEEK
+113 AQEEQ
-118 DWEKVES
+118 DWEQVEKS
-125 SLETGEAITTFVEG
+125 METGEAITTFVEG

-164 REGDGGSPEDRWS
+164 RESESGSPEDRWS
-177 EAIGKEITLKV
+177 EVIGKEITLKV

-274 VEVISIDEDKR
+274 VEVISIDEEKR
-285 RIGLSMRRLLDNPWI
+285 RIGLSMRRLQDNPWI

-305 IKEGQL
+305 IQEGQL

-341 LSMERVGHPSEVV
+341 LSMDRVGHPSEVV

-382 SDEYAAIDLEQIQ
+382 SDAYAAIDFEQIQ
-395 EELGGEGSLEDML
+395 EELGEGATLEDIL
-408 SGAEAEEELEE
+408 TGEEPDEE
-419 EPVSELSAD
+419 EPVDELTSDEETEESEDEETAEEKEEETAEETEEETEED
-428 EDADAEGIDAD
+428 TEENTEEDTEEDAEEDTEEDAEEDTEED
-439 AEADKDKVEPP
+439 AEEEPP
-450 ADEEPEEADEDTDA
+450 AAD
-464 EAEKDEV
+464 
-471 EPPAD
+471 AD
-476 EEPEEADEDTDA
+476 EEESP
-488 EGIDADAE
+488 
-496 AEKDA
+496 
-501 VEPPA
+501 
-506 DEEPD
+506 
-511 AEADEDVDVEDTDAD
+511 
-526 AEAEKDAV
+526 
-534 EPPADEEP
+534 
-542 EEADEDT
+542 
-549 DAEGIDADA
+549 
-558 EAEKDAVE
+558 
-566 PPADEEPEEDSPP
+566 PP

>member
-1 MEEMKSQQGG
+1 MFYYSVYLTTKVAKLTFALYNDVHSKTESALLMEEMKSQQGG
-11 EAIRENSPPSEI
+11 DATNANSTPENN
-23 MDMETL
+23 MDMEAL

-47 TGVIT
+47 KGVIT
-52 AITSNEILIDVQS
+52 AITPNEILIDVQS

-76 DGINPQTLKGFQ
+76 EGINPKTLETFQ
-88 VGEDILVYVLEPED
+88 IGEEIMVYVLEPED
-102 NNGHVVLSYTR
+102 INGHVVLSFTR

-118 DWEKVES
+118 DWERVEAH
-125 SLETGEAITTFVEG
+125 LESGEAITTHVEG

-164 REGDGGSPEDRWS
+164 REGDGASPEDRWA

-218 DNLAVGDRVS
+218 DNLSVGDRVT

-274 VEVISIDEDKR
+274 VEVISIDEEKR
-285 RIGLSMRRLLDNPWI
+285 RIGLSMRRLQDNPWI

-341 LSMERVGHPSEVV
+341 LSMDRVGHPSEVV

-382 SDEYAAIDLEQIQ
+382 SDQYAAQDLEQIQ
-395 EELGGEGSLEDML
+395 EELSEEGGLETIL
-408 SGAEAEEELEE
+408 SGSEEPEVEIIEEDETVEDQEKIEEDPETEEPEAEIVEEDEIVEDQEIIEEDPETEESEAEIIEEETAADEEVEPEAKEEEEKELEE
-419 EPVSELSAD
+419 EPA
-428 EDADAEGIDAD
+428 
-439 AEADKDKVEPP
+439 
-450 ADEEPEEADEDTDA
+450 PEEE
-464 EAEKDEV
+464 EEV
-471 EPPAD
+471 E
-476 EEPEEADEDTDA
+476 T
-488 EGIDADAE
+488 
-496 AEKDA
+496 
-501 VEPPA
+501 
-506 DEEPD
+506 
-511 AEADEDVDVEDTDAD
+511 
-526 AEAEKDAV
+526 
-534 EPPADEEP
+534 
-542 EEADEDT
+542 
-549 DAEGIDADA
+549 
-558 EAEKDAVE
+558 
-566 PPADEEPEEDSPP
+566 PP

>member
-1 MEEMKSQQGG
+1 MISILKTERALLMEDMKSQDGG
-11 EAIRENSPPSEI
+11 ETMSDSSSPAEI

-41 ERGDIR
+41 EKGDIR
-47 TGVIT
+47 KGVIT

-76 DGINPQTLKGFQ
+76 EQINPRTLAEFKT
-88 VGEDILVYVLEPED
+88 GEEILVYVLEPED
-102 NNGHVVLSYTR
+102 INGHVVLSYTR
-113 AQEEK
+113 AQEEQ
-118 DWEKVES
+118 DWEKVEK
-125 SLETGEAITTFVEG
+125 SLESGDVITTFVEG

-164 REGDGGSPEDRWS
+164 REGDTGAPEDRWS

-218 DNLAVGDRVS
+218 DNLAVGDRVT

-274 VEVISIDEDKR
+274 VEVISIDEEKR
-285 RIGLSMRRLLDNPWI
+285 RIGLSMRRLQDNPWI

-305 IKEGQL
+305 IQEGQL

-341 LSMERVGHPSEVV
+341 LSMDRVGHPSEVV

-382 SDEYAAIDLEQIQ
+382 SDQYAAIDYEQIQ
-395 EELGGEGSLEDML
+395 EEMNGEGSLEEIL
-408 SGAEAEEELEE
+408 SGSEEPEEVLEAEAAEETEPVEEVEEEAEPEEEAEEEAEPEAEAEEEAEPEAEAEE
-419 EPVSELSAD
+419 E
-428 EDADAEGIDAD
+428 AEPE
-439 AEADKDKVEPP
+439 AEAEEE
-450 ADEEPEEADEDTDA
+450 AEPEE
-464 EAEKDEV
+464 EAEE
-471 EPPAD
+471 EA
-476 EEPEEADEDTDA
+476 EPEE
-488 EGIDADAE
+488 E
-496 AEKDA
+496 AE
-501 VEPPA
+501 EQESP
-506 DEEPD
+506 
-511 AEADEDVDVEDTDAD
+511 
-526 AEAEKDAV
+526 
-534 EPPADEEP
+534 P
-542 EEADEDT
+542 EEE
-549 DAEGIDADA
+549 
-558 EAEKDAVE
+558 
-566 PPADEEPEEDSPP
+566 
-579 DEE
+579 